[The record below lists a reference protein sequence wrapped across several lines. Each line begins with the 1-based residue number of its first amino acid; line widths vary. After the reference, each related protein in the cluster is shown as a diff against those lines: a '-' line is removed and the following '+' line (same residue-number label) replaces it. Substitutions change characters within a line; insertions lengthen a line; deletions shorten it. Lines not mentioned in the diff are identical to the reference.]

1 MHMRTAQRNNNLDKS
16 YRYNCITAHGGN
28 ARGTRIRC
36 FSLVWPSTGTG
47 RWCSPRGSGG
57 SAAWGTSGMSKFAML
72 RRPAPEPPAAGRTFS
87 ARRPVSERGSDSGF
101 GWTDR
106 GEVGWTLVGQNGICC
121 GQGFAKMRSGWPAGW
136 WNGARKVW
144 DFPHLWG
151 FLTFTKVLPCY
162 TSIWSEKKACV
173 TWKRLIF
180 QWNKDSR
187 NILLQ
192 QPCCALTSPPPWAP
206 ELPQHTLPLPENNA
220 AQSWTQPAICWGEL
234 FIFSHS
240 QLWGL
245 GYDTA
250 ILGTFGSPWQIFP
263 FAWAARAPTLSMPWK
278 S

>member
-1 MHMRTAQRNNNLDKS
+1 MCDWKNSLLLPKYKIGRDFKNSHSSPPQIHLFELRAALLSSHLSADSPPLTHKAMRMRTAQRNNNLDKS

-28 ARGTRIRC
+28 AGGTRIRC

-57 SAAWGTSGMSKFAML
+57 SAAWGTSGMSKLAML

-87 ARRPVSERGSDSGF
+87 ARRPVSEQGSDSGF

-106 GEVGWTLVGQNGICC
+106 GEVGQTLVGQNGIRC

-136 WNGARKVW
+136 WNGARKIW

-187 NILLQ
+187 NILLR
-192 QPCCALTSPPPWAP
+192 QPCCALTSPPVGTGAP
-206 ELPQHTLPLPENNA
+206 PTHA
-220 AQSWTQPAICWGEL
+220 S
-234 FIFSHS
+234 
-240 QLWGL
+240 
-245 GYDTA
+245 
-250 ILGTFGSPWQIFP
+250 SPWE
-263 FAWAARAPTLSMPWK
+263 
-278 S
+278 